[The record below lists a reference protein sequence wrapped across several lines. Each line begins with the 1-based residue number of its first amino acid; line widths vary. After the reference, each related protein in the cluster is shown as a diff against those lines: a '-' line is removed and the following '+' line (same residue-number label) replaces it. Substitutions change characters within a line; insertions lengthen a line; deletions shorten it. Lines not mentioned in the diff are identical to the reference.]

1 MDGSHVVYFL
11 NKYRFDSLMSID
23 LFISDL
29 VDNET
34 AMAVAIAAAS
44 VAATASTDFVSST
57 KKSLSQYSVPALA
70 LLGEILAPM
79 LDIIYSSDEKEKVCM
94 KSTTA
99 ICTLLLYLEYNVV
112 QNLLH
117 FTPFSGRSTSL
128 QCDA

>member
-1 MDGSHVVYFL
+1 
-11 NKYRFDSLMSID
+11 MSID

-99 ICTLLLYLEYNVV
+99 ICTLLL
-112 QNLLH
+112 
-117 FTPFSGRSTSL
+117 
-128 QCDA
+128 